1 MWAKVSGFEVA
12 SDADGDDEDGVDDSA
27 AVVVATVSV
36 LSFDVVAKHLTEEEA
51 EQRSI
56 LCPEDKTLKENILLE
71 VKFLL
76 SKKSNS
82 KVNKNVNKRYP
93 PISKRSEK

>member
-36 LSFDVVAKHLTEEEA
+36 LSFDVVAKHLTKEEA
-51 EQRSI
+51 EQQRSI
-56 LCPEDKTLKENILLE
+56 LCPEGKTLKENIL
-71 VKFLL
+71 
-76 SKKSNS
+76 
-82 KVNKNVNKRYP
+82 
-93 PISKRSEK
+93 